1 MSKRTLG
8 TSGIEVHPVGLGG
21 MPMSIQGRP
30 DKARSMDTLKAAFE
44 AGVDFVDT
52 ADVYCLDDSDIGHNE
67 RLIAEGIRR
76 FAGGRSVVVA
86 TKGGCTRPEGRW
98 AVDGRPE
105 HIKAACERSLKA
117 LGVEQIALYQL
128 HTVDDRIRLEDTVGA
143 LAELRVEGKIA
154 NVGLSNVT
162 VDQIKRAEWIVP
174 IVSVQNRMNPYDV
187 RAFRDGVLEYCQE
200 QGIAFL
206 PYSPV
211 GGSRGI
217 SKLKADPV
225 LSAIGARH
233 GITAPQ
239 VAIAWLLAKSP
250 VIVAIP
256 GASRPENAIANAK
269 VRDLALDPK
278 DVAELD
284 GTFLG

>member
-1 MSKRTLG
+1 M
-8 TSGIEVHPVGLGG
+8 
-21 MPMSIQGRP
+21 
-30 DKARSMDTLKAAFE
+30 
-44 AGVDFVDT
+44 
-52 ADVYCLDDSDIGHNE
+52 YCLDDSDIGHNE
-67 RLIAEGIRR
+67 RLIAKGIKR

-86 TKGGCTRPEGRW
+86 TKGGCTRPKGRW

-143 LAELRVEGKIA
+143 LAELRVEGKMA

-162 VDQIKRAEWIVP
+162 VDQIKRAELIVP

-187 RAFRDGVLEYCQE
+187 RAFRDGVLKYCQE

-233 GITAPQ
+233 RDHGPAGGDRLVVGE
-239 VAIAWLLAKSP
+239 VAGDRGDPRRLA
-250 VIVAIP
+250 A
-256 GASRPENAIANAK
+256 GERDREREGEGHRARPEGRGRARRH
-269 VRDLALDPK
+269 VPR
-278 DVAELD
+278 
-284 GTFLG
+284 